1 MSNKRKRIVADINIT
16 PFTDVVLVLLIIF
29 MITTPMLSQHQIKI
43 NLPEAAETN
52 ERSED
57 KIIEVTIDKDGF
69 VYVDG
74 TQFHNEYI
82 EQAIKDKV
90 AKYPERPVVIKGDKN
105 IKYDLVVN
113 VMDKAKKAGVAKFG
127 LAIDVPSGIKSNEKN
142 T

>member
-1 MSNKRKRIVADINIT
+1 MANKRKKIVADINIT

-43 NLPEAAETN
+43 NLPESAETT

-74 TQFHNEYI
+74 TQFHDEYI

-90 AKYPERPVVIKGDKN
+90 TQYPDRPVVIKGDKN

-113 VMDKAKKAGVAKFG
+113 VMDKAKKAGVSKFG
-127 LAIDVPSGIKSNEKN
+127 LAIDVPSNNEKN